1 MPSDGKFPTTSTPV
15 VLSDERQEM
24 VDAWGRRAGAALR
37 VPASESRLEAIQ
49 RRARNRRVVHA
60 AGAVVGVIATVA
72 AITLLVQGDNSANEL
87 PLNTE
92 PDATVPETAPTSR
105 PSTTLLPAGAP
116 LVVTPGVTAEIR
128 NSLQYVQKF
137 AYNSD
142 GTVLAGIGAG
152 FALRLFNPETL
163 AVTRELACPTSL
175 ATDGSGSLAWSQ
187 PVAATWDSQSRSLKT
202 AMASPPGFGG
212 DCEMA
217 FSPDGSRAARAAS
230 MDTTIL
236 WNASAGLE
244 LAVLDGVSPVF
255 SRDSSFVLTFT
266 ATGTKV
272 WDSLTGAARADLGG
286 DSTWAV
292 FSADGT
298 RFVTIGSEGAD
309 LWDTASLSRV
319 ATLNP
324 VRSGLGPFVDATFTA
339 DGTRVA
345 TANSRSASIWDTTNG
360 EELVRIDRQS
370 GALNYV
376 TFSPDDTLLAT
387 GGSQEEALR
396 VFDAGNGQELANLY
410 EDDVVAGYVA
420 FSPDGR
426 TMAVSVTPTER
437 PTQRGL
443 HLWNYSRG

>member
-1 MPSDGKFPTTSTPV
+1 
-15 VLSDERQEM
+15 
-24 VDAWGRRAGAALR
+24 
-37 VPASESRLEAIQ
+37 
-49 RRARNRRVVHA
+49 
-60 AGAVVGVIATVA
+60 
-72 AITLLVQGDNSANEL
+72 
-87 PLNTE
+87 
-92 PDATVPETAPTSR
+92 
-105 PSTTLLPAGAP
+105 
-116 LVVTPGVTAEIR
+116 
-128 NSLQYVQKF
+128 
-137 AYNSD
+137 
-142 GTVLAGIGAG
+142 
-152 FALRLFNPETL
+152 
-163 AVTRELACPTSL
+163 
-175 ATDGSGSLAWSQ
+175 
-187 PVAATWDSQSRSLKT
+187 
-202 AMASPPGFGG
+202 
-212 DCEMA
+212 
-217 FSPDGSRAARAAS
+217 
-230 MDTTIL
+230 
-236 WNASAGLE
+236 
-244 LAVLDGVSPVF
+244 
-255 SRDSSFVLTFT
+255 
-266 ATGTKV
+266 
-272 WDSLTGAARADLGG
+272 
-286 DSTWAV
+286 
-292 FSADGT
+292 
-298 RFVTIGSEGAD
+298 
-309 LWDTASLSRV
+309 WDTASLSRV